1 MPLVEDEDYFL
12 GSPST
17 IFITFPTPRATSSAI
32 PLSVGMGVAV
42 GEGGTSVAVGSAVG
56 IGGTRVAVGGTG
68 VAVGGTSVT
77 AGGIGVGVGVGAAVG
92 DAQPISASAIRAS
105 TEQTNCFFILTFP

>member
-1 MPLVEDEDYFL
+1 
-12 GSPST
+12 
-17 IFITFPTPRATSSAI
+17 
-32 PLSVGMGVAV
+32 MGVAV
-42 GEGGTSVAVGSAVG
+42 GVGGTSVAVGSAVG

-68 VAVGGTSVT
+68 VA

-105 TEQTNCFFILTFP
+105 TEQTNCFFIFTSLE